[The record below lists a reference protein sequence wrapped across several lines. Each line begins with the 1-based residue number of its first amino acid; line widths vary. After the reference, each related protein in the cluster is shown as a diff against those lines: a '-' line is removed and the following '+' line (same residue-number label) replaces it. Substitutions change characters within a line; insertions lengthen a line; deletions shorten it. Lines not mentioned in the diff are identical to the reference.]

1 LKRSSS
7 LKWYDYLAAL
17 LVADVMLG
25 VLFLPY
31 IGFVAA
37 YALYEVWIEI
47 YCKKIRL
54 NQENTKWR

>member
-1 LKRSSS
+1 MIR
-7 LKWYDYLAAL
+7 WYDYLAAL
-17 LVADVMLG
+17 LVADVILG

-54 NQENTKWR
+54 NQENDKWR

>member
-1 LKRSSS
+1 MKRSSS

-17 LVADVMLG
+17 LVADVILA

-31 IGFVAA
+31 IGFIAA

-54 NQENTKWR
+54 TQENNKWR